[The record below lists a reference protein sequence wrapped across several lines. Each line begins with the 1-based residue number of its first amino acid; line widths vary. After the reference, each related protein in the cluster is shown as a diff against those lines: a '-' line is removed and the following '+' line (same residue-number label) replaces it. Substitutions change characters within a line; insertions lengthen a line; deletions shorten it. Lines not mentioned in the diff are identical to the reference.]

1 MIHYIGYYSDGKDE
15 RELNVAPSAITKMNY
30 IVSVLLKNGNDVKL
44 FSPAYSRLKKF
55 HYFSKKRL
63 KISSHYQIQYA
74 STFGTPNIFLKVMAK
89 IFMEIQIFTYLMFDV
104 AKNDIV
110 LVYHSKAYSFP
121 IRIYNIFRKNKL
133 VFEIEELYAAAWKN
147 KVYSYKNEIKYLSIA
162 DSYIYV
168 NDIMNNLFQFHKPY
182 TVCYGNYDMKI
193 ENKNLTPP
201 FNTLIYAGVIG
212 EKDSDVYLAVDIM
225 NYLPLNYKLKIAG
238 YGSENNVERLKET
251 IAEKSNIKY
260 YGCLKGKEYEEFLL
274 DGDIGLCTRVLD
286 NDLSNYT
293 FPSKVLVYLSH
304 GLIPLT
310 TNIDCISKSKIKDYV
325 IIAKNN
331 DPKCIASL
339 IIEMDLKNNKSSV
352 EILKKLDDEFSYSLK
367 KLLKDEITTN

>member
-1 MIHYIGYYSDGKDE
+1 MIHYLGYYSDEKDE
-15 RELNVAPSAITKMNY
+15 RGLNVAPSAITKMNY
-30 IVSVLLKNGNDVKL
+30 ISSVLLKNGLDVKIY
-44 FSPAYSRLKKF
+44 SPAYSRLKKF
-55 HYFSKKRL
+55 KYFQKKTDVIFSNY
-63 KISSHYQIQYA
+63 KIQYA
-74 STFGTPNIFLKVMAK
+74 STFGTPNIFLKVIAK

-104 AKNDIV
+104 GKDDIV
-110 LVYHSKAYSFP
+110 LVYHSKAYSLP

-133 VFEIEELYAAAWKN
+133 VFEIEELYAAAWKS
-147 KVYSYKNEIKYLSIA
+147 KRSSYKNEIKYLSIA

-168 NDIMNNLFQFHKPY
+168 NDIMDKLFQFNKPFA
-182 TVCYGNYDMKI
+182 VCYGNYNIKI
-193 ENKNLTPP
+193 ENRSISP

-367 KLLKDEITTN
+367 KLLKDETNTN